1 MIDIEQLKYPAG
13 KLHIPIQI
21 TEKEIKSYIN
31 TIAKFPEQVANE
43 IKGLTNDEVLNFH
56 YRSGGWS
63 IKQVLN
69 HCIDSHMNSVVR
81 FKLALT
87 EDNPTI
93 RPYNETAWAE
103 LSDTLLYDVSESLQL
118 LHSIHKRWVFLLS
131 NLTTEQFNRTFIH
144 PDGNELITLKEN
156 LCIYAWH
163 CKNHFLHIANAKK
176 YKLPKS
182 K

>member
-13 KLHIPIQI
+13 KLHIP
-21 TEKEIKSYIN
+21 KEITQEQIEAWIE
-31 TIAKFPEQVANE
+31 TIELFPKKVENKLAD
-43 IKGLTNDEVLNFH
+43 LTNQQTIDYH
-56 YRSGGWS
+56 YRLGGWN

-103 LSDTLLYDVSESLQL
+103 LSDSLLYDVSDSIQL
-118 LHSIHKRWVFLLS
+118 LRSIHKRWVFLLNS
-131 NLTTEQFNRTFIH
+131 LTGEQFNRTFVH
-144 PDGNELITLKEN
+144 PDGNEIVTLKEN

-163 CKNHFLHIANAKK
+163 CENHFLHMANAKK
-176 YKLPKS
+176 YKFTKD
-182 K
+182 